1 MGAITTAIGLMSGTS
16 LDGVDAAIVRTDGL
30 QTVEP
35 GPFLSRP
42 YTDSLREALRG
53 VLGGGAP
60 KDAMREVEDKLTRVH
75 AEVVNLLLEDSGVGA
90 GDIEIIGF
98 HGQTTEHRP
107 EDGITRQI
115 GDGALLAKL
124 TGRPVVNDFRSAEVA
139 ADGEG
144 APFAPLYHAA
154 RAGPQ
159 ETPQAVLNIG
169 GVANVT
175 WLGTSRNGVREIIAF
190 DTGPG
195 NALIDDWVR
204 TRLGLAMDDG
214 GRLALTGVVDES
226 VVLRYLED
234 PYFSK
239 QPPKSLDRDAFPLEL
254 VAGLSPED
262 GAATLSA
269 VTAAS
274 VAMASRYFPE
284 PAARWLIT
292 GGGRHNRAIMEALR
306 QRLGVEVAP
315 VEKVG
320 WRGDALEAEAFAY
333 LAVRSLKGLPL
344 TLPSTTGCREPT
356 TGGRLWQPG
365 EA

>member
-1 MGAITTAIGLMSGTS
+1 
-16 LDGVDAAIVRTDGL
+16 
-30 QTVEP
+30 
-35 GPFLSRP
+35 
-42 YTDSLREALRG
+42 
-53 VLGGGAP
+53 
-60 KDAMREVEDKLTRVH
+60 
-75 AEVVNLLLEDSGVGA
+75 
-90 GDIEIIGF
+90 
-98 HGQTTEHRP
+98 
-107 EDGITRQI
+107 
-115 GDGALLAKL
+115 
-124 TGRPVVNDFRSAEVA
+124 
-139 ADGEG
+139 
-144 APFAPLYHAA
+144 
-154 RAGPQ
+154 
-159 ETPQAVLNIG
+159 
-169 GVANVT
+169 
-175 WLGTSRNGVREIIAF
+175 
-190 DTGPG
+190 
-195 NALIDDWVR
+195 
-204 TRLGLAMDDG
+204 
-214 GRLALTGVVDES
+214 

-239 QPPKSLDRDAFPLEL
+239 RPPKSLDRDAFPLEL

-269 VTAAS
+269 VTAAA

-284 PAARWLIT
+284 PAARWLVT